1 MTRSRPHMALLLKN
15 QTHRFDP

>member
-1 MTRSRPHMALLLKN
+1 VTRSRPHMAWLLKN